1 MGMNIVGNVNGSY
14 KASQIDLFEIA
25 KKRGIEEQPIKTVSS
40 ILGENSAI
48 KVNIS
53 EEGLKALHGSKLNG
67 NDDLESR
74 IQQMEYM
81 SEHQPVESFT
91 SRLGR
96 TLQESYEGISYEH
109 RPSVEEKGKTVL
121 NAFKEMTD
129 EIVSGYENGTRVRFI
144 EDSTSKDGYRKLTM
158 EDELSIL
165 QNEYDEFV
173 ENRFGKEHAEESVKI
188 TNAINDFEKLKE
200 SLGKGPAKTYTP
212 EKIPDNF
219 VQKLKQDS
227 RKYVESKTI
236 EPKSESIMTAANTNE
251 IENEH
256 YSKMM
261 EISGI
266 VDENIR
272 KNEGR
277 DVNIND
283 IMKTMM
289 DTYESLYNEIVKAHE
304 NGDREVDYA
313 ITGKQKITLEQDLDG
328 LDKAFNK
335 RLSNLEGYITVQQT
349 NKQFE
354 GSARESFEYYKK
366 VKGVQSESKE
376 DISKAGESEI
386 NYFETDYQDTVKAI
400 MQQAKESFLEN
411 FASNGYRKGVAVDI
425 LNGIKNSNKSFVE
438 GTNMLFS

>member
-1 MGMNIVGNVNGSY
+1 MGVNIVGNVNGSY

-25 KKRGIEEQPIKTVSS
+25 KKRGIEQQPIKTVSS
-40 ILGENSAI
+40 ILGENTAI

-67 NDDLESR
+67 NDDLSAR
-74 IQQMEYM
+74 IEQMEYM
-81 SEHQPVESFT
+81 SEHQPVESF
-91 SRLGR
+91 SNRFER
-96 TLQESYEGISYEH
+96 TLQESYADLSCEQ

-200 SLGKGPAKTYTP
+200 SLGKGPARTYSP

-354 GSARESFEYYKK
+354 SSSRDSFEYYKR
-366 VKGVQSESKE
+366 VKGIQSESNE
-376 DISKAGESEI
+376 NMGGATENDI

-400 MQQAKESFLEN
+400 MQQARESFLEN
-411 FASNGYRKGVAVDI
+411 FASNGYHKGVAVDI

>member
-96 TLQESYEGISYEH
+96 TLQESYEGLSYEQ

-188 TNAINDFEKLKE
+188 TNAINDIEKLKE

-289 DTYESLYNEIVKAHE
+289 DTYESLYNEIVKSHE
-304 NGDREVDYA
+304 NGDREVDY
-313 ITGKQKITLEQDLDG
+313 GKISEGEFKNTL
-328 LDKAFNK
+328 
-335 RLSNLEGYITVQQT
+335 
-349 NKQFE
+349 
-354 GSARESFEYYKK
+354 K
-366 VKGVQSESKE
+366 VEEV
-376 DISKAGESEI
+376 
-386 NYFETDYQDTVKAI
+386 
-400 MQQAKESFLEN
+400 
-411 FASNGYRKGVAVDI
+411 
-425 LNGIKNSNKSFVE
+425 
-438 GTNMLFS
+438 

>member
-1 MGMNIVGNVNGSY
+1 M
-14 KASQIDLFEIA
+14 
-25 KKRGIEEQPIKTVSS
+25 
-40 ILGENSAI
+40 
-48 KVNIS
+48 
-53 EEGLKALHGSKLNG
+53 H
-67 NDDLESR
+67 
-74 IQQMEYM
+74 
-81 SEHQPVESFT
+81 
-91 SRLGR
+91 
-96 TLQESYEGISYEH
+96 
-109 RPSVEEKGKTVL
+109 
-121 NAFKEMTD
+121 
-129 EIVSGYENGTRVRFI
+129 
-144 EDSTSKDGYRKLTM
+144 LT
-158 EDELSIL
+158 
-165 QNEYDEFV
+165 
-173 ENRFGKEHAEESVKI
+173 
-188 TNAINDFEKLKE
+188 
-200 SLGKGPAKTYTP
+200 
-212 EKIPDNF
+212 KIPDNF

-289 DTYESLYNEIVKAHE
+289 DTYESLYNEIVKSHE

-354 GSARESFEYYKK
+354 SSSRDSFEYYKR
-366 VKGVQSESKE
+366 VKGIQSESNE
-376 DISKAGESEI
+376 NMGGATENDI

-400 MQQAKESFLEN
+400 MQQARESFLEN